1 MQFIIG
7 KTEGERKMFDA
18 ETYNKRVEWYQKAR
32 FGMFIHWGLYAIPA
46 RGEWVRSVEEMPE
59 EEYMPFFEEFD
70 PVDFDPKKWA
80 RAAKEAGMKYAV
92 MTAKHHDG
100 FCLFDSALTDFKSTN
115 TKAGKDLVREYLEAF
130 REEGLKV
137 GLYYSLL
144 DWHHPDYPHYG
155 DQNHPMR
162 NCEAEKNV
170 DRDFDRYLGYMH
182 GQVKELCTN
191 YGKLDIMWFDFS
203 YGELRGEAWRATE
216 LINMVRS
223 YQPDIIIDNRLEVSG
238 EGFGSI
244 ATDNPSVYAGDFV
257 SPEQIIPP
265 QGLKSESGRDLVWE
279 ACITMNDNWG
289 YCAKDKNFKPA
300 STIIKKLVEC
310 VSKNGNMLLNVGP
323 DARGNI
329 PNESLRILKEIG
341 AWMRKNGD
349 SVYGCKGSILPK
361 PENGRITEKGNR
373 LYYHVMENA
382 IGGVPLY
389 GITKDKVKA
398 VRLLSDGSEL
408 KIADDWLVNNYPD
421 IAFVNISNSPYLPDE
436 IDTVVEVIFK

>member
-1 MQFIIG
+1 
-7 KTEGERKMFDA
+7 MFDA
-18 ETYNKRVEWYQKAR
+18 EAYNKRVAWYQKAR

-59 EEYMPFFEEFD
+59 EEYMPFFEEFN
-70 PVDFDPKKWA
+70 PEDFDPKKWA

-170 DRDFDRYLGYMH
+170 DRDFERYLDYMH

-223 YQPDIIIDNRLEVSG
+223 CQPDIIIDNRLEVSG
-238 EGFGSI
+238 EGFGSL

-329 PNESLRILKEIG
+329 PNESLQILKEIG
-341 AWMRKNGD
+341 AWMRKNGN
-349 SVYGCKGSILPK
+349 SIYGCKGSSLPK

-373 LYYHVMENA
+373 LYYHVMESA

-389 GITKDKVKA
+389 GISKDKVKS

-408 KIADDWLVNNYPD
+408 KIVDDWIVNNYPD
-421 IAFVNISNSPYLPDE
+421 IAFVNITNSPYLPDE

>member
-1 MQFIIG
+1 
-7 KTEGERKMFDA
+7 MFDA

-170 DRDFDRYLGYMH
+170 DRDFERYLDYMH

-203 YGELRGEAWRATE
+203 YGELRGEAWRATK

-223 YQPDIIIDNRLEVSG
+223 LQPDIIIDNRLEVSG

-265 QGLKSESGRDLVWE
+265 MGLKSESGRDLVWE
-279 ACITMNDNWG
+279 ACITMNDHWG

-329 PNESLRILKEIG
+329 PDESLKILKEIG
-341 AWMRKNGD
+341 VWMRKNGG
-349 SVYGCKGSILPK
+349 SIYGCKGSSLQK

-389 GITKDKVKA
+389 GILRDRVKA

-421 IAFVNISNSPYLPDE
+421 IAFVNITDSPYLPDD
-436 IDTVVEVIFK
+436 IDTVVEVIFQK